1 MGRFWQLIAGVLLAV
16 ILGLVVAKHSK
27 DISLALISAV
37 CVMVLLGMI
46 PYLEPVL
53 DFIRQLQ
60 EVGQLDG
67 TMTGILLK
75 AVGVGMVTEVAV
87 LICNDS
93 GNASLGKALQILS
106 TVVVLWLSLPL
117 MRSLVE
123 TIQKIMGEL

>member
-1 MGRFWQLIAGVLLAV
+1 MGRFWQLTAGVLLAV

-27 DISLALISAV
+27 DISLALILAV

-60 EVGQLDG
+60 EVGQLDS
-67 TMTGILLK
+67 TMTGIMLK
-75 AVGVGMVTEVAV
+75 AVGIGLVTEIAV

-93 GNASLGKALQILS
+93 GNAALGKALQILS
-106 TVVVLWLSLPL
+106 SVVILWLSLPL
-117 MRSLVE
+117 MRSLLE

>member
-1 MGRFWQLIAGVLLAV
+1 MGRFWQLTAGVLLAV

-27 DISLALISAV
+27 DISLALILAV

-60 EVGQLDG
+60 EVGQLDS
-67 TMTGILLK
+67 TMTGIMLK
-75 AVGVGMVTEVAV
+75 AVGIGLVTEIAV

-93 GNASLGKALQILS
+93 CNAALGKALQILS
-106 TVVVLWLSLPL
+106 SVVILWLSLPL
-117 MRSLVE
+117 MRSLLE